1 MRIPVSSRLIH
12 IYAIV
17 ACFISVATDLIMAV
31 FLNKQSL
38 LTSTIS
44 DLAAGDFDLA
54 QDIGLC
60 LVALAIALT
69 GLNVWRTE
77 THNWQNGVAAGLL
90 ALAGPL
96 IVLISLY
103 EAYSE
108 SNPDGPLI
116 HYWVVGAIGFSISIA
131 LALLAWTHGRD
142 KPFFRWATAL
152 AAFIFLAAGAATFG
166 VSNEIIGLVERL
178 AAVSLVAWLLG
189 FHGTRLL
196 TDS

>member
-1 MRIPVSSRLIH
+1 MKIPVSSRLIH

-17 ACFISVATDLIMAV
+17 ACIMSVTTDLVMAV
-31 FLNKQSL
+31 VLDKQSL

-69 GLNVWRTE
+69 GLIVWRAG

-90 ALAGPL
+90 VIAGPL

-103 EAYSE
+103 EAYSKTD
-108 SNPDGPLI
+108 PDGPLI
-116 HYWVVGAIGFSISIA
+116 HYWVVGAIGFSIAIA
-131 LALLAWTHGRD
+131 LALIAWTHGRG
-142 KPFFRWATAL
+142 KPFFRWSTAL
-152 AAFIFLAAGAATFG
+152 AAVVFLVAGAATFG
-166 VSNEIIGLVERL
+166 VSNDIIGLVERL
-178 AAVSLVAWLLG
+178 AAVGLVSWLLG